1 MNLEINSRSLAPE
14 TVPAGNLRPV
24 IEWAARRAEPLAIAL
39 LAVLV
44 GLALFS
50 LFIAALGKSPL
61 QLFQLMYTGGF
72 GSWFSIQ
79 NALSRAAPLL
89 LTALC
94 VALPA
99 RLGLTVIG
107 AEGAVVLGGV
117 AGAAIA
123 LPLVGTLPPPVVWL
137 FMALAGMAAGA
148 VWIGLSGFLR
158 HYRGVNETIASLLL
172 AYIAIALMNQ
182 LIEGPLRDPASL
194 NKPSTTPLP
203 AEYMLGKIPGM
214 DVHWGFVAGV
224 LACIFSY
231 VLIEA
236 TASGFAARIAGGNVR
251 AAQIQG
257 LPVGRLI
264 VGFTALAGA
273 FAGLAGMIEVAAVQ
287 GSANASLAAGYG
299 YTGILVAFLARHNPL
314 AIIPVAI
321 LLGGIDASG
330 GLIQRRMG
338 LPDATVLVLQ
348 GTLFVVILF
357 SETLYGRFKI
367 FNPDLWSRPETKK
380 GAA

>member
-1 MNLEINSRSLAPE
+1 MTVEANTSAIAIASQRSSAVRPILEW
-14 TVPAGNLRPV
+14 V
-24 IEWAARRAEPLAIAL
+24 ARRAEPVVISCGAIL
-39 LAVLV
+39 I

-50 LFIAALGKSPL
+50 ISILVIGKSPVT
-61 QLFQLMYTGGF
+61 LFQLMYTGGF

-79 NALSRAAPLL
+79 NSLSRAAPLL

-99 RLGLTVIG
+99 RLGLVIIG
-107 AEGAVVLGGV
+107 GEGAVVLGGV
-117 AGAAIA
+117 AAAAAA
-123 LPLVGTLPPPVVWL
+123 LPFVGTLPAFLVL
-137 FMALAGMAAGA
+137 LLMAAAAMLVGGI
-148 VWIGLSGFLR
+148 WIGLAGFLR
-158 HYRGVNETIASLLL
+158 HYRGVNETISSLLL

-182 LIEGPLRDPASL
+182 FVEGPLRDPASL

-214 DVHWGFVAGV
+214 DVHWGLAIGV
-224 LACIFSY
+224 VACIISW
-231 VLIEA
+231 VLIEV
-236 TASGFAARIAGGNVR
+236 TSYGFAARIAGGNVR

-264 VGFTALAGA
+264 VGFTAIAGS

-314 AIIPVAI
+314 AIIPVAF

-330 GLIQRRMG
+330 GLIQRRMA

-357 SETLYGRFKI
+357 CETFYGRFKI
-367 FNPDLWSRPETKK
+367 FNPDLWKRSP
-380 GAA
+380 

>member
-1 MNLEINSRSLAPE
+1 MTADPNSQSL
-14 TVPAGNLRPV
+14 TPAATWSEDFRPV
-24 IEWAARRAEPLAIAL
+24 LEWLARRAEPVAIAS
-39 LAVLV
+39 LAVVV
-44 GLALFS
+44 GLGVFS
-50 LFIAALGKSPL
+50 VFIAAVGKSPL
-61 QLFQLMYTGGF
+61 QLFQLMYQGGF

-107 AEGAVVLGGV
+107 AEGAVVLGGL
-117 AGAAIA
+117 AGAAIV
-123 LPLVGTLPPPVVWL
+123 LPLTSTLSPLPVWVL
-137 FMALAGMAAGA
+137 MGLASMVIGGL
-148 VWIGLSGFLR
+148 WIGLSGFLR

-194 NKPSTTPLP
+194 NKPSTAPLP
-203 AEYMLGKIPGM
+203 AEFMLGNMPGM
-214 DVHWGFVAGV
+214 DVHWGFVIGIV
-224 LACIFSY
+224 ACVISY
-231 VLIEA
+231 VIIEWT
-236 TASGFAARIAGGNVR
+236 TAGFAARIAGGNMR

-264 VGFTALAGA
+264 VGFTTLAGA
-273 FAGLAGMIEVAAVQ
+273 FAGLAGMIEVVAVQ
-287 GSANASLAAGYG
+287 GSANGSLAAGYG

-330 GLIQRRMG
+330 GLIQRRMA

-348 GTLFVVILF
+348 GTLFIAVLF

-367 FNPDLWSRPETKK
+367 FNPDLWAAPHSAK

>member
-1 MNLEINSRSLAPE
+1 MTAEANDPRLSITAGSGASFRPLLEWL
-14 TVPAGNLRPV
+14 
-24 IEWAARRAEPLAIAL
+24 ARRAEPVAIG
-39 LAVLV
+39 LV
-44 GLALFS
+44 AILIGLALFS
-50 LFIAALGKSPL
+50 LFILAIGKSPIT
-61 QLFQLMYTGGF
+61 LFQLMYTGGF

-79 NALSRAAPLL
+79 NSLSRAAPLL

-99 RLGLTVIG
+99 RLGLVIIG

-117 AGAAIA
+117 AAAA
-123 LPLVGTLPPPVVWL
+123 SAMPFVGIVPPIVLFVFMGFAAMVV
-137 FMALAGMAAGA
+137 GGI
-148 VWIGLSGFLR
+148 WIGFAGFLR
-158 HYRGVNETIASLLL
+158 HYRGVNETISSLLL

-182 LIEGPLRDPASL
+182 FVEGLLRDPASL
-194 NKPSTTPLP
+194 NKPSTKPLP
-203 AEYMLGKIPGM
+203 KDYMLGQIPGM
-214 DVHWGFVAGV
+214 DVHWGLVIGV
-224 LACIFSY
+224 VACILSW
-231 VLIEA
+231 VLIEI
-236 TASGFAARIAGGNVR
+236 TSFGFAARIAGGNVR

-257 LPVGRLI
+257 LPVGKLI
-264 VGFTALAGA
+264 VGFTAIAGG

-321 LLGGIDASG
+321 LLGGISASG

-348 GTLFVVILF
+348 GTLFIVILF
-357 SETLYGRFKI
+357 CETFYGRFKI
-367 FNPDLWSRPETKK
+367 FNPDLWKRS
-380 GAA
+380 

>member
-1 MNLEINSRSLAPE
+1 M
-14 TVPAGNLRPV
+14 TVEANDPGLSVAAGSGASLRPLL
-24 IEWAARRAEPLAIAL
+24 EWLARRAEPVAIG
-39 LAVLV
+39 LV
-44 GLALFS
+44 AILIGLALFS
-50 LFIAALGKSPL
+50 LFILAIGKSPIT
-61 QLFQLMYTGGF
+61 LFQLMYTGGF

-79 NALSRAAPLL
+79 NSLSRAAPLL

-99 RLGLTVIG
+99 RLGLVIIG

-117 AGAAIA
+117 AAAA
-123 LPLVGTLPPPVVWL
+123 SAMPFVGIVPPVMLFL
-137 FMALAGMAAGA
+137 FMGFAAA
-148 VWIGLSGFLR
+148 VVGGIWIGFAGFLR
-158 HYRGVNETIASLLL
+158 HYRGVNETISSLLL

-182 LIEGPLRDPASL
+182 FVEGLLRDPASL
-194 NKPSTTPLP
+194 NKPSTKPLP
-203 AEYMLGKIPGM
+203 KDYMLGQIPGM
-214 DVHWGFVAGV
+214 DVHWGLVIGV
-224 LACIFSY
+224 VACILSW
-231 VLIEA
+231 VLIEI
-236 TASGFAARIAGGNVR
+236 TSFGFAARIAGGNVR

-257 LPVGRLI
+257 LPVGKLI
-264 VGFTALAGA
+264 VGFTAIAGG

-321 LLGGIDASG
+321 LLGGISASG

-348 GTLFVVILF
+348 GTLFIVILF
-357 SETLYGRFKI
+357 CETFYGRFKI
-367 FNPDLWSRPETKK
+367 FNPDLWKRS
-380 GAA
+380 